1 MLNAKNPLAIYLYTC
16 VSPQVLTLAVLAI
29 LITAPIGSAI
39 IALVGPRLLHRT
51 EPHVG
56 GGLKGATPSNGGV
69 ASGNNQGPSNGGVY
83 YDNQGFA
90 IQDEGKSGRRDP
102 STNL

>member
-1 MLNAKNPLAIYLYTC
+1 M
-16 VSPQVLTLAVLAI
+16 LTLAVLAI

-39 IALVGPRLLHRT
+39 IALVGPRLLHKTDT
-51 EPHVG
+51 EAFT
-56 GGLKGATPSNGGV
+56 KGTSPSNGGV
-69 ASGNNQGPSNGGVY
+69 VSSNQVAGSSNGGVY

-90 IQDEGKSGRRDP
+90 IQEQGKTDP